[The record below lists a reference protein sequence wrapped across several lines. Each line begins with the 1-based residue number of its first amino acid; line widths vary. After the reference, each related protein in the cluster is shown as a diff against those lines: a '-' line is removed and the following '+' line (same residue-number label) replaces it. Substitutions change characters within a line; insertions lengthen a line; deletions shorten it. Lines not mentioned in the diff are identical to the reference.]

1 MYLKTRIKAECC
13 GCSACEQICPKSCIS
28 MENDEEGFLY
38 PTVKDRDRCIDCGL
52 CAKVCPNDSPSIDN
66 ENKHENHCY
75 FGWNRCDS
83 IRRASTS
90 GAAFYSIAR
99 FCLENGYTKVYG
111 AELREDFSAS
121 HKAVSSIEQL
131 EDLVGSKYIQSNTQS
146 SFGEV
151 LSDLKSGE
159 KVVFSGTP
167 CQIDGLLHFIPVRY
181 RKDLLTVSLICH
193 ATACPKVFQRY
204 VEELGTKKR
213 VVGFK
218 FRDKQIKN
226 GVLSQKY
233 TTIKYEDGSCV
244 SHLQDPFV
252 VAFGQGLFTRE
263 SCMECKYTTPNRLFD
278 ITIGDFWGLL
288 LYRPELSDEV
298 EKGISLM
305 ISHSE
310 KGQAILHE
318 MESMHLEEVP
328 VAYAVNPIQQQ
339 LMKPLEK
346 NPFRYGFLTSRSKR
360 NLVIRIKTAIVMYK
374 VYFILL
380 RCCRKAKRMVHL
392 YIGKERMENERI

>member
-1 MYLKTRIKAECC
+1 M
-13 GCSACEQICPKSCIS
+13 
-28 MENDEEGFLY
+28 
-38 PTVKDRDRCIDCGL
+38 
-52 CAKVCPNDSPSIDN
+52 
-66 ENKHENHCY
+66 
-75 FGWNRCDS
+75 
-83 IRRASTS
+83 
-90 GAAFYSIAR
+90 
-99 FCLENGYTKVYG
+99 
-111 AELREDFSAS
+111 
-121 HKAVSSIEQL
+121 
-131 EDLVGSKYIQSNTQS
+131 
-146 SFGEV
+146 
-151 LSDLKSGE
+151 
-159 KVVFSGTP
+159 
-167 CQIDGLLHFIPVRY
+167 
-181 RKDLLTVSLICH
+181 
-193 ATACPKVFQRY
+193 
-204 VEELGTKKR
+204 
-213 VVGFK
+213 
-218 FRDKQIKN
+218 
-226 GVLSQKY
+226 
-233 TTIKYEDGSCV
+233 
-244 SHLQDPFV
+244 
-252 VAFGQGLFTRE
+252 
-263 SCMECKYTTPNRLFD
+263 FD